1 MGNCRCCIDKLC
13 YKIVNMK
20 MKYTIWIVTLLL
32 FACNNPK
39 SNNNKS
45 DETTPS
51 NDTVQI
57 SEHVEPEKEI
67 AKEFANERFRKV
79 TIEKKEGNKYQVK
92 GQAQI
97 FEATFNWVVED
108 GHNELKN
115 GFTTTDA
122 GAPEWGKFDFTIEV
136 KKTNEYSTL
145 HIILFEVSAKDG
157 SRQYELPIP
166 LK

>member
-1 MGNCRCCIDKLC
+1 M
-13 YKIVNMK
+13 KIK
-20 MKYTIWIVTLLL
+20 STTWILTLLL
-32 FACNNPK
+32 FACNDPK
-39 SNNNKS
+39 NTDSKS
-45 DETTPS
+45 GDTLVS

-57 SEHVEPEKEI
+57 SEPIEPKKEI
-67 AKEFANERFRKV
+67 AKEFANERFRQV
-79 TIEKKEGNKYQVK
+79 TIEKKDGNNYRVQ

-97 FEATFNWVVED
+97 FEANFNWVVED

-115 GFTTTDA
+115 GFAMTDA
-122 GAPEWGKFDFTIEV
+122 GAPEWGKFDFEIEV

-166 LK
+166 LE

>member
-1 MGNCRCCIDKLC
+1 
-13 YKIVNMK
+13 MK
-20 MKYTIWIVTLLL
+20 MKYTIWLVTLIF
-32 FACNNPK
+32 FACNEPK
-39 SNNNKS
+39 SSDSKS
-45 DETTPS
+45 DDKLVS

-57 SEHVEPEKEI
+57 SEPVEPEKEI
-67 AKEFANERFRKV
+67 AKEFANERFRQV
-79 TIEKKEGNKYQVK
+79 TIEKKEGNKYRVQ

-97 FEATFNWVVED
+97 FEANFNWVVED

-115 GFTTTDA
+115 GFAMTDA

-136 KKTNEYSTL
+136 QKTNEYSTL

-166 LK
+166 LE

>member
-1 MGNCRCCIDKLC
+1 
-13 YKIVNMK
+13 MK
-20 MKYTIWIVTLLL
+20 MKYTIWIITLLF

-39 SNNNKS
+39 NTDSKS
-45 DETTPS
+45 DETFVD

-57 SEHVEPEKEI
+57 SEPVEPE
-67 AKEFANERFRKV
+67 KEFANERFRQV
-79 TIEKKEGNKYQVK
+79 TIEKKEGNKYRVQ
-92 GQAQI
+92 GQAQV
-97 FEATFNWVVED
+97 FEANFSWVVED

-115 GFTTTDA
+115 GSAMTDA

-136 KKTNEYSTL
+136 EKTNEYSTL

-157 SRQYELPIP
+157 SRKYELPIP